1 MAFLNYESKRGSG
14 KKLKVHFDLPE
25 DDDYPN
31 HKHSSSSV
39 SSECSLDSDDTDND
53 NSIDNVD
60 SKYGSYGSP
69 VWSFQGGS
77 VTQSPPVQFLSSP
90 EYDPNRIPSS
100 IFNKPTSPMEWS
112 VASNESVFSIHLGNN
127 SFSRDYAFPFNNKS
141 GELPRTSD
149 LPSMPATLPPV
160 QEVPAKDKN
169 VDMERHSVSSD
180 SSSETADSV
189 RGHDHKKTS
198 HETAGSVGE
207 VVDLV
212 KIENSEDIGTNE
224 VVLDKTP
231 DDHSN
236 EAKIPNG
243 EANNYTSVLYRSVES
258 DMSTHSLVLPTSK
271 MFANDSYYPA
281 LITNNVLRLA
291 LTAEG
296 GRTSSSTVE
305 SEKQEKSE
313 KHEQQPEKPQQ
324 PRSPKTEKSPKQSV
338 QITHTFHYSS

>member
-258 DMSTHSLVLPTSK
+258 DMSTHSL
-271 MFANDSYYPA
+271 
-281 LITNNVLRLA
+281 
-291 LTAEG
+291 TAEG

-324 PRSPKTEKSPKQSV
+324 PRSPKTEKSPKQSGKSWC
-338 QITHTFHYSS
+338 FSCSCSPCF